1 MNPVGEMI
9 QKLRR
14 WCERGGFPLAV
25 AFSFSL
31 IWLWSSGYK
40 DAVTW
45 GAFLFAIGDAIR
57 RRERISFGG
66 LGLPILAYL
75 VCCAISSARSIHP
88 VPNWSWRHYYKLIE
102 LVAGFIA
109 IVNLLRRGRRAETAA
124 RAVAFA
130 FVFVWL
136 ADGTRLLVNLLMHTD
151 FMTDGRWNGS
161 RFNFP
166 TIAAAVHAAGFVFVV
181 ALLLLVRG
189 AKQRVALAAGLALCC
204 AILMSLQTRS
214 VILGIAAGLV
224 VLLASLSE
232 ERKRAFAIIGIAG
245 AIFAAVMFGS
255 PAVRTRILSGG
266 FSDRLAIWH
275 DVMLA
280 IKDEPRMGCKTGYGY
295 GHGILKPVYK
305 RVINRKRMTAKT
317 VLDHAHNM
325 ELELLLQTGWPGLVA
340 WLALLATAAW
350 RTLRAVLRETD
361 ATRRWA
367 IAAVAAALA
376 SLVVYGQFSA
386 FFALAPIFLFWN
398 LLGLLAALTAP
409 RTEPPA
415 A

>member
-1 MNPVGEMI
+1 M
-9 QKLRR
+9 
-14 WCERGGFPLAV
+14 
-25 AFSFSL
+25 
-31 IWLWSSGYK
+31 IWLWSSGVK

-45 GAFLFAIGDAIR
+45 GAFLFVIVNVIV
-57 RRERISFGG
+57 RRERISLGG
-66 LGLPILAYL
+66 LGLPILVYL
-75 VCCAISSARSIHP
+75 ICCAISSARSIHP
-88 VPNWSWRHYYKLIE
+88 VPGWSWRQYYKLIE

-109 IVNLLRRGRRAETAA
+109 LANLLRRGRRAETAVV
-124 RAVAFA
+124 AVATA
-130 FVFVWL
+130 FLLVWL
-136 ADGTRLLVNLLMHTD
+136 TDGARLLFHSLTHTQ

-181 ALLLLVRG
+181 ALLLRVRA
-189 AKQRVALAAGLALCC
+189 AKYRIALIAGLVLCC

-214 VILGIAAGLV
+214 VILGIASGLV
-224 VLLASLSE
+224 VLVASLAE
-232 ERKRAFAIIGIAG
+232 ERKRAFAIIGISG

-255 PAVRTRILSGG
+255 PSVRTRILSGG

-275 DVMLA
+275 DVMIA
-280 IKDEPRMGCKTGYGY
+280 IKEQPRMGCTTGYGY

-305 RVINRKRMTAKT
+305 RVINRKRMTAGT

-325 ELELLLQTGWPGLVA
+325 MLEVMLQTGWPGLIA
-340 WLALLATAAW
+340 WLALLVTAAW

-361 ATRRWA
+361 ASRRWA
-367 IAAVAAALA
+367 IAAVSGALVM
-376 SLVVYGQFSA
+376 LVVYGQFSA

-409 RTEPPA
+409 RTDSA
-415 A
+415 ADGSRG